1 MTVLAL
7 GMTGPASLRT
17 QRLAYAAAALAL
29 LATCLVVSGCATTS
43 GGDAS
48 NAANRP
54 DIVTDSD
61 EPDTRKRARIRLELA
76 SGYFSEGKTSVALDE
91 IKQALISDPNF
102 SDAHNLRG
110 LIYMRL
116 NDPRLAE
123 ESFRRA
129 IALNPRDANASHN
142 FGWLLCQ
149 QKRYPESL
157 TYFTK
162 ALAVPLYAEQAK
174 TLMAQGVCQVADG
187 QKEAAERSFSRSY
200 ELDASNPIAGYNL
213 AALLFERGEV
223 AKSQFYI
230 RRLNNSDYA
239 NAESLWLG
247 IKVEHKLGDQVA
259 LQQLGGQLKRRYPQ
273 SKELAALERGAFDE

>member
-17 QRLAYAAAALAL
+17 RRLAYATAALVL

-91 IKQALISDPNF
+91 IKQALINDPNF

>member
-7 GMTGPASLRT
+7 GMTGPASLLT
-17 QRLAYAAAALAL
+17 QRLAYATATMAL
-29 LATCLVVSGCATTS
+29 LMSCLFVSGCATTS

-142 FGWLLCQ
+142 FAWLLCQ
-149 QKRYPESL
+149 QKRYPESF
-157 TYFTK
+157 TYFNK
-162 ALAVPLYAEQAK
+162 ALAVPLYADQAK

-223 AKSQFYI
+223 TKSQFYI

-247 IKVEHKLGDQVA
+247 IKVEHKIGDQVA

-273 SKELAALERGAFDE
+273 SKELAAFERGAFDE

>member
-7 GMTGPASLRT
+7 GMTGPASLLT
-17 QRLAYAAAALAL
+17 QRVAYATATIAL
-29 LATCLVVSGCATTS
+29 LMSSLFVSGCATTS

-149 QKRYPESL
+149 QKRYPESF

-162 ALAVPLYAEQAK
+162 ALAVPLYADQAK

-223 AKSQFYI
+223 TKSQFYI

-247 IKVEHKLGDQVA
+247 IKVEHKIGDQVA

-273 SKELAALERGAFDE
+273 SKELAAFERGAFDE

>member
-7 GMTGPASLRT
+7 GMTGPASLPLR
-17 QRLAYAAAALAL
+17 RWSHAVASLAMVACVLWLA
-29 LATCLVVSGCATTS
+29 GCAAPS
-43 GGDAS
+43 GADAS

-61 EPDTRKRARIRLELA
+61 EPDARKRARIRLELA
-76 SGYFSEGKTSVALDE
+76 SGYFSEGKTSFALDE

-129 IALNPRDANASHN
+129 ITLNPRDANASHN
-142 FGWLLCQ
+142 FAWLLCQ
-149 QKRYPESL
+149 QKRYPES
-157 TYFTK
+157 FTFFSQ

-174 TLMAQGVCQVADG
+174 TLMTQGVCHVAAG
-187 QKEAAERSFSRSY
+187 QKDAAERSFARSY
-200 ELDASNPIAGYNL
+200 ELDATNPISGYNL
-213 AALLFERGEV
+213 AALLYERSEY

-247 IKVEHKLGDQVA
+247 IKVERKLNDTVA
-259 LQQLGGQLKRRYPQ
+259 KQQLAGQLKRRFPQ
-273 SKELAALERGAFDE
+273 SRELAAFERGAFDE